1 MNDNHEIN
9 IIATYVNGNAAD
21 VEVFEIGGHE
31 YIVASRCRGGT
42 SIIHSE
48 SCPCKNA
55 K

>member
-9 IIATYVNGNAAD
+9 MVAKYVNGGRAD
-21 VEVFEIGGHE
+21 VEVFEIDGHE
-31 YIVASRCRGGT
+31 YIVASRFQGGT